1 MTRNGDGKASA
12 GRDRISVF
20 LLDDHEIV
28 RRGLRDLL
36 TAEPDIDVVG
46 EAATVASALEQMPGL
61 QPDVALL
68 DVRLPDGD
76 GVSVCREIRSTLPG
90 TGCLM
95 LTSYGD
101 DQALLSAIM
110 AGAAGYVLTQT
121 GGSDLVSAVRMVA
134 AGLFAL
140 DAHAA
145 QRVIARLRDQMTLVD
160 PLSALT
166 RQEKIVL
173 DLVGEGLTNRQ
184 IAERMSLA
192 EKTAKNYVSSLLTK
206 LGMQRRAQAAAFAAR
221 LAEHQAD

>member
-95 LTSYGD
+95 LTSNGD

-121 GGSDLVSAVRMVA
+121 GGSDLVNAVRMVA